1 MNDFFSAISSGF
13 MPVMAAVIVGYG
25 LFRKAP
31 VYDYFIEGAKEG
43 LKTAMEILP
52 FMVGIYIAVNGLT
65 VSGLLD
71 FIYMLFQPF
80 FRLVHIPVELLPLIF
95 LRAIS
100 GSGSFIILQ
109 DILEIAGPDSFVGRA
124 ACSMSGGCETVIYV
138 LALNFG
144 VTHVKKM
151 RHALAGGLIGYFTG
165 IAASLIICNIL

>member
-65 VSGLLD
+65 VSGLWTSSICFFSPFSGSSTYPLS
-71 FIYMLFQPF
+71 F
-80 FRLVHIPVELLPLIF
+80 FR
-95 LRAIS
+95 
-100 GSGSFIILQ
+100 
-109 DILEIAGPDSFVGRA
+109 
-124 ACSMSGGCETVIYV
+124 
-138 LALNFG
+138 
-144 VTHVKKM
+144 
-151 RHALAGGLIGYFTG
+151 
-165 IAASLIICNIL
+165 

>member
-1 MNDFFSAISSGF
+1 MSDFFSAISAGF
-13 MPVMAAVIVGYG
+13 MPVMAAIIVGYG
-25 LFRKAP
+25 LFKKAP

-43 LKTAMEILP
+43 LKTAAEILP

-71 FIYMLFQPF
+71 FIYMVFEPLFKF
-80 FRLVHIPVELLPLIF
+80 ARIPVELLPLIF

-109 DILEIAGPDSFVGRA
+109 NILEIAGPDSFTGRA
-124 ACSMSGGCETVIYV
+124 ACSMSGGCETVSYV
-138 LALNFG
+138 LALDVG

-151 RHALAGGLIGYFTG
+151 RHALAGGLIGYCTG
-165 IAASLIICNIL
+165 IAVSLVICNIL